1 MNKTWRIHEKAPLGK
16 KKSIEDKL
24 SNGLDALQLYN
35 KDALHV
41 LIFNR
46 MLQSVFKKPKP
57 LFGFTDKIIIAIF
70 NFNLGDDSMTM
81 DEI

>member
-1 MNKTWRIHEKAPLGK
+1 MRKAPLGK

-24 SNGLDALQLYN
+24 SNVLDALQLYN

-46 MLQSVFKKPKP
+46 MLQSVLKKVEPS
-57 LFGFTDKIIIAIF
+57 FGFTDKIISI
-70 NFNLGDDSMTM
+70 ST
-81 DEI
+81 